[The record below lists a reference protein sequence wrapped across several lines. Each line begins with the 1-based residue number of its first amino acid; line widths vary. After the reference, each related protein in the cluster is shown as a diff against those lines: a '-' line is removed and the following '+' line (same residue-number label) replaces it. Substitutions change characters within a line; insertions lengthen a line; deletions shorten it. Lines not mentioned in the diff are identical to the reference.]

1 MKEETPKIL
10 IVDDIVMNVDMLKNI
25 VEARGYTALCA
36 LSVQEAAAYFKT
48 DRPSL
53 ILSDWSMPEIDGMQF
68 CHMMKSNPE
77 TKDIPFIFISVLDTA
92 EEKERA
98 FKAGAVDFINKPF
111 DPTEVIMR
119 VDNHLNSYRMKQEM
133 EDYNRMLHK
142 LVEKQQKKIQKE
154 QERVL
159 SVLTKLMEKRE
170 GNTGRNLKNIGR
182 NCRFLAHSLQLL
194 PQYENVITDEF
205 ADAIEV
211 AGKLYD
217 LGSFL
222 ERLVMDNGK
231 SGQTDRQRTVRNVS
245 FLEELAEGEKSD
257 LLVMAL
263 NIAQYRFSRWDG
275 TGYPGC
281 GGGEIPLEARIVAL
295 ADDFDTLVGK
305 PDDTQA
311 AKEAVR
317 RIDEQS
323 GSLYD
328 PGMVK
333 VLDKVWQKMVAD
345 WRER

>member
-10 IVDDIVMNVDMLKNI
+10 IVDDIVMNVEMLKNI
-25 VEARGYTALCA
+25 VESRGYMALCA
-36 LSVQEAAAYFKT
+36 YSVQEAVAYFKT

-53 ILSDWSMPEIDGMQF
+53 ILSDWTMPEVDGIEF

-98 FKAGAVDFINKPF
+98 FAAGAVDFINKPF

-119 VDNHLNSYRMKQEM
+119 VDNHLNIYRMKRDM

-142 LVEKQQKKIQKE
+142 LVEKQQMQIQKE

-159 SVLTKLMEKRE
+159 SILTRLMEKRDV
-170 GNTGRNLKNIGR
+170 NTGRNLKNIGR

-211 AGKLYD
+211 AVKLYD
-217 LGSFL
+217 FGSSL
-222 ERLVMDNGK
+222 ERPVMDGGE
-231 SGQTDRQRTVRNVS
+231 SGQTDRQRTGLNVS
-245 FLEELAEGEKSD
+245 FLEELAQGEKSN
-257 LLVMAL
+257 LLAMAL
-263 NIAQYRFSRWDG
+263 NIARYRFSRWDK
-275 TGYPGC
+275 TGDPAC
-281 GGGEIPLEARIVAL
+281 GGEEIPLEARIVAL
-295 ADDFDTLVGK
+295 ADDFDRLAGK
-305 PDDTQA
+305 PGDTQA

-317 RIDEQS
+317 RIGEQS

-328 PGMVK
+328 PEMVK

-345 WRER
+345 